1 MRLLHLL
8 RSLNPAHGG
17 PIEAVR
23 LMTLAH
29 LAQGHQ
35 VEIASLDL
43 PGDPQPI
50 LPVTPHALGPARGT
64 FGYAPA
70 LVPWLRTNHQ
80 RFDAVI
86 VNGLWQYQG
95 YGTRKALHKTATPY
109 YVYPHGMLD
118 PWFKHEYPRK
128 HLKKWLYWPWGD
140 YRVLRDA
147 AATFFT
153 CEEEK
158 LLAPQSFWLYRANGI
173 VTGMGTRQPEADL
186 ATARLHFLADHPQLQ
201 GKRIILFMGRI
212 HPKKGCDLLLQAFAK
227 ALGTYPDWHLLF
239 VGPDQLG
246 WQGELQELAASL
258 NITDRVTWAGP
269 RMGEA
274 KWGALAAA
282 EVFALPSHQENFGI
296 AVAEALACR
305 KPVLISDKVNIW
317 REIQH
322 DRAGLI
328 SPDTL
333 EGTAGLLQQWA
344 ALSSAER
351 HDYGERAHACFLQHF
366 EIRHCAATVIDIIQQ
381 QKTSHP
387 HPHQTTPGAPSSRS

>member
-29 LAQGHQ
+29 LAEGHH

-43 PGDPQPI
+43 PGDPQPT
-50 LPVTPHALGPARGT
+50 LPVTPHCLGPARGN

-70 LVPWLRTNHQ
+70 LVPWLRANHQ

-95 YGTRKALHKTATPY
+95 YGTRKALRKTATPY

-118 PWFKHEYPRK
+118 PWFKHQHPRK
-128 HLKKWLYWPWGD
+128 HLKKWLFWPWGD

-147 AATFFT
+147 AAVLFT
-153 CEEEK
+153 CEDEK
-158 LLAPQSFWLYRANGI
+158 LLAPQSFWLYRANSL
-173 VTGMGTRQPEADL
+173 VTGMGTRQPETDL
-186 ATARLHFLADHPQLQ
+186 ASARLHFLADHPELQ

-227 ALGTYPDWHLLF
+227 ALAGQFEWHLLF

-246 WQGELQELAASL
+246 WQAELQDLAASL
-258 NITDRVTWAGP
+258 NIASQVTWAGP

-296 AVAEALACR
+296 AVAEALACS

-317 REIQH
+317 REIQQEN
-322 DRAGLI
+322 AGLI

-333 EGTAGLLQQWA
+333 EGTADLLQQWA
-344 ALSSAER
+344 ALSTADR
-351 HDYGERAHACFLQHF
+351 AAYGERAHACFLRHF
-366 EIRHCAATVIDIIQQ
+366 EIQHCAAAVIEIIQQ
-381 QKTSHP
+381 QKTNRP
-387 HPHQTTPGAPSSRS
+387 RPNYPDAPPSRS